1 MSYAKNRVVSDRRGV
16 GSTVVQGVEIRNEVS
31 LMDGRML
38 QISLCFRSDL
48 TWLLSSVSATGE
60 LPCMMSASEQETRT
74 HRQIWH
80 LLKHL

>member
-1 MSYAKNRVVSDRRGV
+1 MVVSDRRGV

-31 LMDGRML
+31 LMGGRML

-48 TWLLSSVSATGE
+48 TWFPSSVSVTGE
-60 LPCMMSASEQETRT
+60 WPCMMSGSEQEIRT